1 MFVRVCWSKDK
12 IMLINSFYGKFFA
25 IAGPCPVCGCFVFL
39 KNVLGIFSAIFLT
52 KMASCATA
60 SLLSSLVTQ

>member
-1 MFVRVCWSKDK
+1 
-12 IMLINSFYGKFFA
+12 MLINSFYGKFFA
-25 IAGPCPVCGCFVFL
+25 IAGTMSSLWLFCFL